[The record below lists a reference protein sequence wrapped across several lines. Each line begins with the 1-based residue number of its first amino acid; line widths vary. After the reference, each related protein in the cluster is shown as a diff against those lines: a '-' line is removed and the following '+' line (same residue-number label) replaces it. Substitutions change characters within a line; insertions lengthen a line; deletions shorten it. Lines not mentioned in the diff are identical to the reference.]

1 VSLYSH
7 DAELNRVLIAHAR
20 ATRICVDEKLRKRLS
35 TDMGEERSA
44 VRTARLFFSRSLES
58 NQGHGAVA
66 KTNSLLASSM
76 AKLGFSID
84 ADCRP
89 DLGISEIDAC
99 MPVRSLALRS
109 HIQGSGAAQ
118 FAIYDDAGL
127 HFQRPSREIANHN
140 IVFMHGAANAA
151 SVWLDPSAAI
161 DLFCTGS
168 DYFARVVHAL
178 STTPTLE
185 PELREPTFWSK
196 THRIRLPLT
205 DDHATPAQPDAPSPE
220 LRRAY
225 QGTAILGHCIQP
237 RKMDLRA
244 TTAILV
250 LLNMLQ
256 AQQGDGRRIQ
266 LVVHQEDFHAL
277 RKSLTGSVDRSG
289 QSAELQLALQRLH
302 LRLEDL
308 FVPVPWISQAT
319 LFGLMT
325 RSRFGLAFMS
335 VPESFGFYALESILC
350 GCPLYTNGL
359 GNLRHLLPP
368 EHGIDVL
375 ETPGMA
381 FGEVGEFAQVAA
393 RIHDGVM
400 QATPSADCAR
410 GQQYIRQQHN
420 LENFEADLRAAL
432 DRAGQRLTPTPLAE
446 RNVETGPLVRSYDEP
461 NRRLVSDYRSRVLS
475 PAEADVLVHA
485 RDQRLGSLLATLD
498 RPQRRLLQRL
508 FVEGTLSVAQS

>member
-1 VSLYSH
+1 
-7 DAELNRVLIAHAR
+7 
-20 ATRICVDEKLRKRLS
+20 
-35 TDMGEERSA
+35 MGEERSA
-44 VRTARLFFSRSLES
+44 ARTARLFFSRSLES

-84 ADCRP
+84 SDCRP
-89 DLGISEIDAC
+89 DLGISDIDAC

-109 HIQGSGAAQ
+109 HIQGSGPAQ

-151 SVWLDPSAAI
+151 SVWLDPTAAI

-168 DYFARVVHAL
+168 DYFARVVHTL

-185 PELREPTFWSK
+185 PQLREPTFWGKS
-196 THRIRLPLT
+196 HPIRLPLIY
-205 DDHATPAQPDAPSPE
+205 DNASPAQPDTPPPE

-225 QGTAILGHCIQP
+225 QSNAILGHCIQP

-250 LLNMLQ
+250 LLNMLH
-256 AQQGDGRRIQ
+256 AQHGDGRRIQ

-277 RKSLTGSVDRSG
+277 RSSLTARADRLA
-289 QSAELQLALQRLH
+289 QSTELQLALQRLH

-308 FVPVPWISQAT
+308 FVPVPWLSQAT

-350 GCPLYTNGL
+350 GCPLYTNGI

-368 EHGIDVL
+368 EHGIEVL

-381 FGEVGEFAQVAA
+381 FGELGEFAQVAA
-393 RIHDGVM
+393 KIHDEL
-400 QATPSADCAR
+400 QAARPADCAR
-410 GQQYIRQQHN
+410 GQQYIRQQHT

-432 DRAGQRLTPTPLAE
+432 DRAGRQLTPAPLAE
-446 RNVETGPLVRSYDEP
+446 RQVETGPFVRTFDEP
-461 NRRLVSDYRSRVLS
+461 HRRLVSDYRSRILS
-475 PAEADVLVHA
+475 AAEADVLA
-485 RDQRLGSLLATLD
+485 QAPGQRLGSLLATLD